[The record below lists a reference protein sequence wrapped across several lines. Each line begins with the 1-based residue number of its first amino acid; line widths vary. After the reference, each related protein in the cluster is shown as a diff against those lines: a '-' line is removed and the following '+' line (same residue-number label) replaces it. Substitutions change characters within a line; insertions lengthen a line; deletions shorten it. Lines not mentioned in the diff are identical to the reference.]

1 MKEGFDSDLDK
12 LVYEGSIKSYVIDDL
27 YDIVTIHLN
36 SGDVIEITAQWDSP
50 LIVNVR
56 WLNKLTTQFW
66 VVSAL

>member
-36 SGDVIEITAQWDSP
+36 SGDVIEITAQLDSP

-56 WLNKLTTQFW
+56 
-66 VVSAL
+66 